1 VRAAAQAVLDAA
13 LAAGGWTAVAERRFE
28 VPVRFADFADFERRT
43 IRVTFAERRVD
54 AAQLAAIR
62 AAFEAHAGPGGAHFV
77 RPMHVRLLRRA
88 G

>member
-1 VRAAAQAVLDAA
+1 M
-13 LAAGGWTAVAERRFE
+13 
-28 VPVRFADFADFERRT
+28 RFADFADFERRT
-43 IRVTFAERRVD
+43 IGVTFAERRVD